1 MSKLQT
7 RYGFYFNFDMTQS
20 TLNIVWNGNAEP
32 GERPV
37 TTVRRATIPLDTENK
52 VKVAEQLFE
61 ALRVLTHPDVI
72 LGYGG
77 TTLGYFEMDDDE

>member
-20 TLNIVWNGNAEP
+20 TLNVVWNGNAEP
-32 GERPV
+32 REQPV

-77 TTLGYFEMDDDE
+77 TTLGYFKMDANE